1 MKFKRWSWE
10 FMCPLFNL
18 LWFGRDR
25 ASCLIILPQ
34 ADQSR
39 EARGEKSS
47 WFFPGEFLKPGVGA
61 RNEDGSKHKHG
72 LEWEQ
77 TESIWV
83 LCGPWVFPVPCC
95 RHTPSWVHMLTG
107 QLVPGW
113 LQVIHLY
120 GGGIRTLWAFAAGHR
135 LAKDDSQPI
144 WLPGFLW
151 ALVGAQPHPLT
162 DSLSVPLSQAAAGLS
177 TVTDSGP
184 QSLKYQWWG
193 SFHKMFADPAATK
206 PHKRTSNVLSSLFW
220 SQK

>member
-1 MKFKRWSWE
+1 MKMGASTNMDWNENRQKVSGFFVVRECSW
-10 FMCPLFNL
+10 CPAV
-18 LWFGRDR
+18 GTRH
-25 ASCLIILPQ
+25 
-34 ADQSR
+34 R
-39 EARGEKSS
+39 EYTCWLAK
-47 WFFPGEFLKPGVGA
+47 
-61 RNEDGSKHKHG
+61 
-72 LEWEQ
+72 
-77 TESIWV
+77 
-83 LCGPWVFPVPCC
+83 
-95 RHTPSWVHMLTG
+95 
-107 QLVPGW
+107 VPGW

-135 LAKDDSQPI
+135 LAKDDSQPL